1 MAENAGG
8 RPARRPA
15 EMTDPEPLPGGP
27 SALPD
32 TLALVHATFDSAP
45 GGLAVVGGDGRLL
58 ALNQAFV
65 LLWGFPPDMLA
76 RRDTE
81 EMRDFA
87 ARQMADPQAFL
98 DRLRQA
104 PAAAAPD
111 VADEFEHLDGRILE
125 RRSSALQ
132 VPGTPGAVVARW
144 RDVTALRRAE
154 RAENAARARLAAIFE
169 HAGEAILLADDLG
182 RYLDANPAACSLLGR
197 PRDTLLGLGV
207 ADVLATSPDDA
218 HTQWQAFLAAG
229 RVNGEVELQRPDGTR
244 RVARFSAV
252 AGIQPG
258 VHLSIL
264 SDVTDTVQARQ
275 RERELVT
282 QVELA
287 AASASLVFWI
297 VDLRDP
303 SMRLSDPTWPQRLLG
318 YSPEAIADH
327 PDALDEFVHP
337 EDRGPREAAWRAHVL
352 GLTPTFECEF
362 RIRHRDGHWL
372 WLLARGRA
380 VERDAAGHALR
391 LTGVRIDITR
401 RKLAEL
407 ALEQQAF
414 TDGLT
419 GALTRRR
426 FLELAEVEWSR
437 AQRHQQP
444 LALLMIDLDH
454 FKSVNDRWGHA
465 GGDAVLRAFA
475 ATAREVLRGSD
486 LLGRVGGEEFAVL
499 LPQTAHDGAV
509 ALAHRLRDLVRQRP
523 VVLPAGAA
531 AYTVSIGVVTSG
543 PVATAAGTIERLMH
557 AADDALY
564 RAKGMGR
571 DRVLLADVPG

>member
-1 MAENAGG
+1 MTEPEY
-8 RPARRPA
+8 RPETQA
-15 EMTDPEPLPGGP
+15 DPI
-27 SALPD
+27 D
-32 TLALVHATFDSAP
+32 TQALVRATFESAP
-45 GGLAVVGGDGRLL
+45 GGLAVVGGQGQVL
-58 ALNQAFV
+58 ALNEAFV
-65 LLWGFPPDMLA
+65 RLWGFPPDMLA
-76 RRDTE
+76 RRDTD
-81 EMRDFA
+81 EMRQFA
-87 ARQMADPQAFL
+87 ARQLADPQAFL
-98 DRLRQA
+98 DSLRRV
-104 PAAAAPD
+104 PAEGAA
-111 VADEFEHLDGRILE
+111 VTDEYEHLDGRILE
-125 RRSSALQ
+125 RQASALH
-132 VPGTPGAVVARW
+132 VPGTSGALVARW

-154 RAENAARARLAAIFE
+154 RAMRAAQARLAAIFE
-169 HAGEAILLADDLG
+169 YAGEAILLADDDG
-182 RYLDANPAACSLLGR
+182 RYVDANPAACSLLGR
-197 PRDTLLGLGV
+197 PREALLALGV
-207 ADVLATSPDDA
+207 ADVLAASPEDA
-218 HTQWQAFLAAG
+218 CRQWQAFLAAG
-229 RVNGEVELQRPDGTR
+229 RVSGEVELLRPDGTH
-244 RVARFSAV
+244 RVARFGAV

-264 SDVTDTVQARQ
+264 SDVTEAVHARR

-303 SMRLSDPTWPQRLLG
+303 SVRLSDPAWPQRLLG
-318 YSPEAIADH
+318 YAPETISNH
-327 PDALDEFVHP
+327 PDALDTLVHP
-337 EDRGPREAAWRAHVL
+337 EDRGPREAAWHAHVQ
-352 GLTPTFECEF
+352 GLTPIFECEF
-362 RIRHRDGHWL
+362 RIRHHDGHWL

-391 LTGVRIDITR
+391 LAGVRIDITR

-419 GALTRRR
+419 GVLTRRR

-437 AQRHQQP
+437 AQRHPQP

-475 ATAREVLRGSD
+475 ATAREVLRASD

-499 LPQTAHDGAV
+499 LPQTSHDGAV

-523 VVLPAGAA
+523 VALAPGPA
-531 AYTVSIGVVTSG
+531 AYTVSIGVVASG
-543 PVATAAGTIERLMH
+543 PAVPATCTIERLMQ

-564 RAKGMGR
+564 RAKGLGR
-571 DRVLLADVPG
+571 DRVLLAASPT